1 MSSSTPLWI
10 ESLERAQRC
19 PRCDWRG
26 ALFEGLGSHGLGL
39 VCPACFH
46 PFGLAAGEAAARAV
60 DRPIPLE
67 RRRRASDGV
76 VPPAIRS

>member
-10 ESLERAQRC
+10 EALERAQRC

-26 ALFEGLGSHGLGL
+26 ALFEALGSHGLGL

-46 PFGLAAGEAAARAV
+46 PFGLAAGESAARAA
-60 DRPIPLE
+60 DRPIALE

-76 VPPAIRS
+76 VPPAVRS